1 MSDTP
6 TAGGGDDAG
15 QRFGDF
21 VLVNRIAQGG
31 MAELFLAKRR
41 GVEGFEKTVAIK
53 RILPELS
60 WNREF
65 VSMFINEAK
74 IAARLSHPNI
84 VQIFD
89 FGKIDTYYF
98 IAMEYV
104 HGENLREILK
114 RSAERGMKISG
125 EIAASIVARACAG
138 LDHAHRKTDETGRP
152 LRIIHRDVSPQ
163 NVLVSYDGD
172 VKVVDFG
179 IAKAAAESPEATRG
193 VLKGK
198 LAYLSPE
205 QVSGANLDARSDIF
219 ATGLVFYELLVG
231 RKLFDNNDPAEIL
244 DAIMHIDSAQV
255 SKSIPNLDKSL
266 REVLRRS
273 LHVDPN
279 QRYNSAGEMQA
290 AIDRYLRESG
300 DPGGTLQLSN
310 LMRLLFDQRMGEK
323 TAEMLRQQVFGT
335 RDTLRSG
342 SGLRLAAA
350 VAGAV
355 LGAGALVFAEPYLR
369 PSGPDPGSSGPR
381 QADKTGV
388 VNAVPTR
395 AESHTTKRPPSPE
408 PTTQVSSAT
417 TATTEPGAK
426 DTYGRETTA
435 KAAAAPAPRSAE
447 IAAAETALG
456 ANRPGDAIAAY
467 EKAFTESPDLRDKH
481 ATSYAKALIE
491 DGKAR
496 FDADADAA
504 AERFQAAA
512 KADPDS
518 FDAHFFL
525 AKLDTRRGDPQS
537 AQREYLEAIRIN
549 PKSADAQFNLGFVYF
564 SQKRYE
570 DALRQY
576 EKVVTLKPPYLADV
590 FYNLSACYEQMKR
603 KSDAIAAL
611 RRGLVAVPGSELL
624 RQRLKQL
631 GG

>member
-6 TAGGGDDAG
+6 TPGAGDDAG

-21 VLVNRIAQGG
+21 VLVDRIAQGG

-104 HGENLREILK
+104 HGENLRDILK
-114 RSAERGMKISG
+114 RSAERGVKISA
-125 EIAASIVARACAG
+125 EIAASIIARACAG

-231 RKLFDNNDPAEIL
+231 RKLFDKNDPAEIL

-255 SKSIPNLDKSL
+255 AKSVPNLDRSL

-279 QRYNSAGEMQA
+279 QRYNSASEMQA

-310 LMRLLFDQRMGEK
+310 LMRLLFDERIGEK
-323 TAEMLRQQVFGT
+323 TAELLREQVFGT
-335 RDTLRSG
+335 RDNMRSG

-355 LGAGALVFAEPYLR
+355 LGAGALVFAKPYLR
-369 PSGPDPGSSGPR
+369 PSAPVSGDG
-381 QADKTGV
+381 QEVA
-388 VNAVPTR
+388 NAVPTKSEAR
-395 AESHTTKRPPSPE
+395 TPQPVASPKPTENVSLASNSTAINTGKVEPPARITP
-408 PTTQVSSAT
+408 VRSSV
-417 TATTEPGAK
+417 
-426 DTYGRETTA
+426 
-435 KAAAAPAPRSAE
+435 E
-447 IAAAETALG
+447 IAAAEAALA
-456 ANRPGDAIAAY
+456 ANKPADAVAAY
-467 EKAFTESPDLRDKH
+467 EKAFAESPDLRDQH

-491 DGKAR
+491 DGKAH

-512 KADPDS
+512 KVDPDS

-570 DALRQY
+570 DALQQY
-576 EKVVTLKPPYLADV
+576 EKVVALKPPYLADV

>member
-1 MSDTP
+1 MSDTLRA
-6 TAGGGDDAG
+6 TSETGDG

-114 RSAERGMKISG
+114 RCAEKGVKMSADL
-125 EIAASIVARACAG
+125 AASVIARACAG
-138 LDHAHRKTDETGRP
+138 LDHAHRKTDESGRP

-163 NVLVSYDGD
+163 NVLISFEGE

-198 LAYLSPE
+198 LAYLAPE

-219 ATGLVFYELLVG
+219 AIGLVFYELLVG
-231 RKLFDNNDPAEIL
+231 RKVFDKADPAEIL
-244 DAIMHIDSAQV
+244 DAIMHVDSAQIA
-255 SKSIPNLDKSL
+255 KSVPDIDRNL

-279 QRYNSAGEMQA
+279 ERYNTAGEMQA
-290 AIDRYLRESG
+290 AIERYLREHG

-310 LMRLLFDQRMGEK
+310 LMRLLFDERMGEK
-323 TAEMLRQQVFGT
+323 TAEMLRLQVFGS
-335 RDTLRSG
+335 RDGMKSG

-355 LGAGALVFAEPYLR
+355 LGAAALVFAKPYLK
-369 PSGPDPGSSGPR
+369 PSPPVPSEDSGKVANVSPRTDSKLTKPAPSTKTQEENSSPGNEIASKESPGKEASSKESSG
-381 QADKTGV
+381 K
-388 VNAVPTR
+388 
-395 AESHTTKRPPSPE
+395 
-408 PTTQVSSAT
+408 
-417 TATTEPGAK
+417 EPGTRQQPPAGSG
-426 DTYGRETTA
+426 DIE
-435 KAAAAPAPRSAE
+435 KAE
-447 IAAAETALG
+447 VALSS
-456 ANRPGDAIAAY
+456 NRPADAIAAY
-467 EKAFTESPDLRDKH
+467 DKAFAQSPELRDKN
-481 ATSYAKALIE
+481 AASYAKALIE
-491 DGKAR
+491 DGKAH
-496 FDADADAA
+496 FDADADVA
-504 AERFQAAA
+504 AERFQSAA
-512 KADPDS
+512 KADPSS

-564 SQKRYE
+564 SQKRYDE
-570 DALRQY
+570 ALRQY

-611 RRGLVAVPGSELL
+611 RRGLQAVPGSELL
-624 RQRLKQL
+624 RQRLRQL